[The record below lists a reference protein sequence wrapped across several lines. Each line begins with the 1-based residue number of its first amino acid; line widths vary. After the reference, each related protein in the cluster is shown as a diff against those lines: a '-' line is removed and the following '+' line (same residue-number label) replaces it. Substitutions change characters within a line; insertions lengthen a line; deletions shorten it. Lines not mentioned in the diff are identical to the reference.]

1 MESLLSTRKKGS
13 KGEEIARKYLEKKG
27 YRILDLNY
35 QTRTGEI
42 DIIALDRDIVVFI
55 EVKTSTGRA
64 FGDPLA
70 WVPDWKQKRIVRV
83 SRIYLLKKRLSGAQV
98 RYDVVAV
105 DPARRVCHVEDAF
118 RPAGEFLM

>member
-1 MESLLSTRKKGS
+1 MSRPSTRKKGS
-13 KGEEIARKYLEKKG
+13 EGEEIARKYLKGKG
-27 YRILDLNY
+27 YRILDLNF

-42 DIIALDRDIVVFI
+42 DIIALDHDIVVFI
-55 EVKTSTGRA
+55 EVKSSTGRT

-70 WVPDWKQKRIVRV
+70 WVPTWKQQRIVRV
-83 SRIYLLKKRLSGAQV
+83 SRIYLLKKRLHDAQA

>member
-1 MESLLSTRKKGS
+1 MSPLSTRKKGS
-13 KGEEIARKYLEKKG
+13 EGEEIARKYLKEKG

-42 DIIALDRDIVVFI
+42 DIIALDRGIVVFV
-55 EVKTSTGRA
+55 EVKTSTGRT

-70 WVPDWKQKRIVRV
+70 WVPDWKQRRIVRV
-83 SRIYLLKKRLSGAQV
+83 SRIYLLQKRIHGAQT

-105 DPARRVCHVEDAF
+105 GPARRVCHVEDAF